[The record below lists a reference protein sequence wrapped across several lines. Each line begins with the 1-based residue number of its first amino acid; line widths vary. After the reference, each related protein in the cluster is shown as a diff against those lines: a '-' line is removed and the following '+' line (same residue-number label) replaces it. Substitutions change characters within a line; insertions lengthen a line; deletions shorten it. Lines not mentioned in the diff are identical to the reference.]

1 MCTATSAALGKESIK
16 LNCPQKFGSC
26 LLAIMHS
33 FNDNTLISSAL
44 LDYFKH
50 LSSYV
55 AKSIVHTKLVEEG
68 MRKIKK
74 VLLLK
79 GIKKHVV
86 LSSSSSPLHL
96 LRAKPFIFLLINETD
111 TVSLPRAQE
120 PLREAELGLEN

>member
-16 LNCPQKFGSC
+16 PNCPPKFGSC
-26 LLAIMHS
+26 LLAIVHG

-55 AKSIVHTKLVEEG
+55 AKSIVHAKLVEEG
-68 MRKIKK
+68 MRIKK

-79 GIKKHVV
+79 GVKSR
-86 LSSSSSPLHL
+86 LS
-96 LRAKPFIFLLINETD
+96 
-111 TVSLPRAQE
+111 
-120 PLREAELGLEN
+120 